1 MKKVREFA
9 KQPSGGAR
17 FQAEGKNSK
26 AHKARME
33 NHKMASVTGVARAT
47 NRKTRR

>member
-1 MKKVREFA
+1 MEKVREFA
-9 KQPSGGAR
+9 KQPSGRAR

-26 AHKARME
+26 ARKARME